1 MLCSNGKCL
10 LINDRSLFLNRD
22 IAVLIIPYTKAAS
35 KQLKQDLAHFH
46 ASRALKMIEAL
57 HCPAEQ
63 KLELLDKIIE
73 NLKSSKDT
81 YNDLDKAPTSSY
93 QWSGC

>member
-1 MLCSNGKCL
+1 M
-10 LINDRSLFLNRD
+10 
-22 IAVLIIPYTKAAS
+22 IIEVYIHFPYTKAAS

-81 YNDLDKAPTSSY
+81 YQGY
-93 QWSGC
+93 I

>member
-1 MLCSNGKCL
+1 MH
-10 LINDRSLFLNRD
+10 SLTAD
-22 IAVLIIPYTKAAS
+22 GGLIIEVYIHFPYTKAAS

-93 QWSGC
+93 QGSGC

>member
-1 MLCSNGKCL
+1 
-10 LINDRSLFLNRD
+10 
-22 IAVLIIPYTKAAS
+22 
-35 KQLKQDLAHFH
+35 
-46 ASRALKMIEAL
+46 MIEAL